1 MSSHSRDRKGRRWP
15 KLKRRLLPRGLSFTR
30 EGKVYVLVTLGVG
43 FAAVNTGNNLLFLV
57 LGLML
62 GLIVLSG
69 ILSEVTLR
77 RIDVRRRIPPRV
89 EAGATFPVELALSN
103 RKRFAA
109 SFSVEL
115 RDEIDGTPFRRRCFF
130 LRVGPGEE
138 RSIAYRCELQR
149 RGRAR
154 FDGTIVSTRFPF
166 GLFEKNR
173 FIELSDE
180 VIVLPSRVPVSPP
193 RAALAPGEDGRSGGF
208 RGAGQDFL
216 ELRQMVP
223 GDDPRLIHWPGTAR
237 VGRMLVKET
246 ERDARGHV
254 EIVLDAAPVEG
265 AELAE
270 EQVEQNIRAAGTLVR
285 DLTARKLTVVLTTAP
300 GGTLEAHSRAGAI
313 PLLDHLALLDPRVAG
328 QQDAPR
334 AHGPGAVLIGPRSR
348 AAGPATRLRVPP
360 IQVGE
365 KGAA

>member
-1 MSSHSRDRKGRRWP
+1 MPGEPSDTRRKRR
-15 KLKRRLLPRGLSFTR
+15 KLRRRLLPRGLRFTR
-30 EGKVYVLVTLGVG
+30 EGRVYVLVTLGVG

-69 ILSEVTLR
+69 ILSEATLR
-77 RIDVRRRIPPRV
+77 GIEVRRRVPPRV
-89 EAGATFPVELALSN
+89 DAGATFPVELALRN
-103 RKRFAA
+103 LKRRAA

-138 RSIAYRCELQR
+138 RSIAYRCEIAR

-166 GLFEKNR
+166 GLFEKSR
-173 FIELSDE
+173 FIELADE
-180 VIVLPSRVPVSPP
+180 LIVLPSRVSVSAP
-193 RAALAPGEDGRSGGF
+193 RAAYAPGEGGRTAGF

-237 VGRMLVKET
+237 LGRMLVKET
-246 ERDARGHV
+246 EREARGLV
-254 EIVLDAAPVEG
+254 EIVLDAAPEQG
-265 AELAE
+265 APRADER
-270 EQVEQNIRAAGTLVR
+270 VEQDIRAAGTLVR
-285 DLTARKLTVVLTTAP
+285 DLSGRGLTVLLTTGA
-300 GGTLEAHSRAGAI
+300 GGSLEARGRPGAI
-313 PLLDHLALLDPRVAG
+313 PLLDHLALLDPTKALER
-328 QQDAPR
+328 DPPR
-334 AHGPGAVLIGPRSR
+334 ARGPGAVLIGPRAR
-348 AAGPATRLRVPP
+348 AAGPAVRLRVPP
-360 IQVGE
+360 PPAAGG
-365 KGAA
+365 GA

>member
-1 MSSHSRDRKGRRWP
+1 MPSEANEKQRKRK
-15 KLKRRLLPRGLSFTR
+15 KLRRRLLPRGLSFTR

-77 RIDVRRRIPPRV
+77 KIVVKRRVPPRV
-89 EAGATFPVELALSN
+89 DAGATFPVELALSN
-103 RKRFAA
+103 SKRLAA

-138 RSIAYRCELQR
+138 RSIAYRCEIKR

-166 GLFEKNR
+166 GLFEKSR
-173 FIELSDE
+173 FIELADE
-180 VIVLPSRVPVSPP
+180 LIVLPSRVPVSAP
-193 RAALAPGEDGRSGGF
+193 RAAFAPGEGGRTAGF

-237 VGRMLVKET
+237 VGQLLVKET
-246 ERDARGHV
+246 ERDARGYV
-254 EIVLDAAPVEG
+254 EIVLDAAPEPE
-265 AELAE
+265 APQAE
-270 EQVEQNIRAAGTLVR
+270 ERVEQDIRAAGTLVR
-285 DLTARKLTVVLTTAP
+285 DLSSRGLTVRLTTGAGGSLETHGRP
-300 GGTLEAHSRAGAI
+300 GAV
-313 PLLDHLALLDPRVAG
+313 PLLDHLALLDTDLALERDPPQA
-328 QQDAPR
+328 Q
-334 AHGPGAVLIGPRSR
+334 GPGAVLIGPRAHGS
-348 AAGPATRLRVPP
+348 GPAVRLRVPP
-360 IQVGE
+360 PAAAEGG
-365 KGAA
+365 GA

>member
-1 MSSHSRDRKGRRWP
+1 MTGVPSDRRSRRR

-77 RIDVRRRIPPRV
+77 QIEVRRRIPPRV
-89 EAGATFPVELALSN
+89 EAGVTFPVELALCN
-103 RKRFAA
+103 RKRLAA

-115 RDEIDGTPFRRRCFF
+115 RDEIEGRPFRRRCFF

-173 FIELSDE
+173 FIELPGE
-180 VIVLPSRVPVSPP
+180 LIVLPSRVRVGAP
-193 RAALAPGEDGRSGGF
+193 RSAFAAGEGGRTAGF
-208 RGAGQDFL
+208 KGAGQDFL

-237 VGRMLVKET
+237 LGQLLVKET
-246 ERDARGHV
+246 ERDARGFV
-254 EIVLDAAPVEG
+254 EIVLDAAPVAG
-265 AELAE
+265 VELAD
-270 EQVEQNIRAAGTLVR
+270 EQVEQDIRAAGTLVR
-285 DLTARKLTVVLTTAP
+285 DLTGRGLTVLLTTGP
-300 GGTLEAHSRAGAI
+300 GGSLESQGRPGAI
-313 PLLDHLALLDPRVAG
+313 PLLDHLALLDPEVAR
-328 QQDAPR
+328 DRDPPR
-334 AHGPGAVLIGPRSR
+334 ARHPGAVLIGPRAG
-348 AAGPATRLRVPP
+348 AAGPAVRLRVPAP
-360 IQVGE
+360 VRASG
-365 KGAA
+365 GPA